1 MQWEYHN
8 TQHRTPEQHTT
19 HNTSTTHNTTTHNRL
34 TVQCAVGSHHQ
45 QNPPLSTH
53 CLEKMTAGKEKE
65 VSQAWRE
72 ELLGELH
79 IKRPLCYL
87 VNYSLLLAA
96 ILCYA
101 AVVSLPLSVSTCC
114 SLCLPHTQKSVL
126 FFQIFFVSLSVL
138 LHQHPPC

>member
-1 MQWEYHN
+1 MHQQHQHNSTTQQADCAVVIQHQHN
-8 TQHRTPEQHTT
+8 TQHN
-19 HNTSTTHNTTTHNRL
+19 NT
-34 TVQCAVGSHHQ
+34 QQADCAVCSGLSPSAI
-45 QNPPLSTH
+45 PPSVNTLLS
-53 CLEKMTAGKEKE
+53 EKE
-65 VSQAWRE
+65 VRQAWRSYLVSYKKASL
-72 ELLGELH
+72 LLGA
-79 IKRPLCYL
+79 ILCYL

-96 ILCYA
+96 ILCCA